1 MKKNIAVLFILI
13 VAATIFIVA
22 CTKEAAPLPSTDYS
36 FSEGFD
42 TVSKSIDRG
51 WVIANNTKP
60 IGTMAW
66 VQGFFY
72 ASLYPGKL
80 SVNAYNYVSTGGFS
94 GNNPSYAGA
103 DFIMTTA
110 DCGSGNKATCSNW
123 LISPEVVMKDGDQ
136 LSFFT
141 RTYRNPA
148 PGADRL
154 QVRVNTANGTANVG
168 RDSNSTG
175 GFVKVILDINPAF
188 LLDGVGSYPGE
199 WTKYTAIIDGVPV
212 AKKSRIAFR
221 YYVPNGGPLGDNSVG
236 IGIDQFSFIS
246 K

>member
-1 MKKNIAVLFILI
+1 MKNNIALAFALI
-13 VAATIFIVA
+13 VAATITILA
-22 CTKEAAPLPSTDYS
+22 CTKDTAAVASTDFS

-42 TVSKSIDRG
+42 TVSKAVDRG

-72 ASLYPGKL
+72 VSLYPGKL
-80 SVNAYNYVSTGGFS
+80 GISAYNYVNTGGFA

-123 LISPEVVMKDGDQ
+123 LISPEVMMKDGDQ
-136 LSFFT
+136 LSFYT
-141 RTYRNPA
+141 RTYKNPA
-148 PGADRL
+148 ASADRL
-154 QVRVNTANGTANVG
+154 EVRVNTANGTANVG
-168 RDSNSTG
+168 TDSNSIG
-175 GFVKVILDINPAF
+175 GFAKVILDLNPKY
-188 LLDGVGSYPGE
+188 LLDGAGSYPGE
-199 WTKYTAIIDGVPV
+199 WTKYSATIAGVPV

-221 YYVPNGGPLGDNSVG
+221 YYVPNGGPLGANSVG
-236 IGIDQFSFIS
+236 VGIDQFSFIS